1 MNFWPGILNALKMI
15 LRFDPEMLR
24 ICFISVKVSLIS
36 TTLATLIGVPLGLLI
51 GSKNFY
57 GRGLLR
63 LILNSLLAVP
73 TVVIG
78 LFIYYLLSRQGAF
91 GQLGLLYS
99 QTAMVIGQFVLATP
113 LITALS
119 LAAVE
124 NIDPRIKLTALT
136 LGANRWQL
144 FLTIISEKQYVLLA
158 AVIAGFSRVFA
169 EVGVSMILGGNI
181 KGVTRNITTAI
192 AFETGKGEFE
202 LAIALGIILL
212 VIALIINLGLQ
223 LIRKK

>member
-78 LFIYYLLSRQGAF
+78 LFIYYLLSRQGA
-91 GQLGLLYS
+91 
-99 QTAMVIGQFVLATP
+99 
-113 LITALS
+113 
-119 LAAVE
+119 
-124 NIDPRIKLTALT
+124 
-136 LGANRWQL
+136 
-144 FLTIISEKQYVLLA
+144 
-158 AVIAGFSRVFA
+158 
-169 EVGVSMILGGNI
+169 
-181 KGVTRNITTAI
+181 
-192 AFETGKGEFE
+192 
-202 LAIALGIILL
+202 
-212 VIALIINLGLQ
+212 
-223 LIRKK
+223 